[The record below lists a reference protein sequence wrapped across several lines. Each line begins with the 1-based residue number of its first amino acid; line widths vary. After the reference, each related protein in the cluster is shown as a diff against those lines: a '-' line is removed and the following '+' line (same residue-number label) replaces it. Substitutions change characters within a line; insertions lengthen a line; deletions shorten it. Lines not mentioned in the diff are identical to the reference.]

1 MRNTLTNEPQK
12 PAPVALQPV
21 VRHPLVIPFDDGKY
35 AVIPMG
41 ITADDFDCL
50 QKTLVLWREK
60 MVIPEAAHECQNCL
74 ATPCMCAAIPAIKE
88 MLQDA

>member
-50 QKTLVLWREK
+50 
-60 MVIPEAAHECQNCL
+60 
-74 ATPCMCAAIPAIKE
+74 
-88 MLQDA
+88 